1 MPFQTSRAVKP
12 TDPTLH
18 LGYAMYGVSTR
29 LAYGDPKIVE
39 IEMGLLSF
47 DEKLALMPL
56 SPLPAFPYS

>member
-1 MPFQTSRAVKP
+1 
-12 TDPTLH
+12 
-18 LGYAMYGVSTR
+18 MYGVSTR